1 MRTGSD
7 NSITA
12 ARPAPRLSTHVRKR
26 SLSMSELPDAM
37 KRAVFRR
44 KAEEELRS
52 TEETYV
58 KDLQLVKTV
67 RICPSLILET
77 P

>member
-1 MRTGSD
+1 
-7 NSITA
+7 
-12 ARPAPRLSTHVRKR
+12 
-26 SLSMSELPDAM
+26 M